1 MEIDRKRQEQAMAR
15 AKEII
20 TNAEKMREAA
30 RVEKGIEDFLKDNF
44 DVFGNDEF
52 VENLASYTLDK
63 YLVGEKEL
71 AVKIVEKLGKS
82 LCSDTLEVRER
93 SLMILS
99 VFTEIILEEDFQE
112 FRGILARILV
122 EWLRIEE
129 DYIAGF
135 EIVCTQ
141 LQKIILIMLS
151 SGEWNELE
159 NLVVILEHI
168 STGEITKSSL
178 IRGMAAKVHESL
190 AEPDVLDILSNVYLD
205 EKDERRNVA
214 ESLLVHLGRYSV
226 TFLVEKMIYS
236 NSKED
241 RLSLINLVPRFGTLS
256 VPVLSKCL
264 DEEPPWYVIRNIVLI
279 ISHLDD
285 PEQYQIIE
293 PYLTH
298 RDMRVQQQVVNC
310 IDTLGGKQMRKRLI
324 QALMK
329 VNDELK
335 GQLIIQLG
343 QFDGMDIGYAFLDL
357 YELHDSF
364 ASHVHDDLLMK
375 ICVKIKF
382 YPSQRAVSCLEELI
396 AERKSRYGEADKI
409 SRTAAASLQAIEIK
423 LQGEDLPDAPTGK
436 EIMDQLAQVEE
447 ETDDLFSGDEMDQMS
462 GGSELAE
469 TAAESAGRDQGEE
482 LPFYA
487 SQEHHLM
494 VWSKIYE
501 QMTPEEFDDFY
512 GTLKPVAFQANEQIV
527 KQGDKVT
534 DLYLI
539 DKGFAGVSH
548 MDTKSEIFLTSLQA
562 GEIIG
567 SEGFVSGLEWSV
579 SLEAQTELQVR
590 VLGRDK
596 FADFA
601 KKYPECTARFYLYC
615 EHYDVVPYLINLTHD
630 SDQEPI
636 GKDIEVR
643 SNELL
648 RDVSGEFASYLLA
661 GTLEYVA
668 RGGLCLS
675 VPYAYEENALAIL
688 GRQVSL
694 EIVLEDDDLKRKCF
708 GVIAG
713 AGTHDGNARNLFLYV
728 KFYDPLERAD
738 FRCTRMEMM

>member
-1 MEIDRKRQEQAMAR
+1 MAR

-20 TNAEKMREAA
+20 VNAEKTREAA
-30 RVEKGIEDFLKDNF
+30 RVEKGIQDFLQGNF
-44 DVFGNDEF
+44 DTLGNDEF

-63 YLVGEKEL
+63 YIVGEQEL

-82 LCSDTLEVRER
+82 LCSDTVEVRER
-93 SLMILS
+93 SLIILS

-112 FRGILARILV
+112 FREILARILV
-122 EWLRIEE
+122 EWLRTEE

-141 LQKIILIMLS
+141 LQKIILTMLS

-159 NLVVILEHI
+159 NLVVILQQI
-168 STGEITKSSL
+168 STGKITKSSL
-178 IRGMAAKVHESL
+178 IRGMAAKVHENL
-190 AEPDVLDILSNVYLD
+190 AEPDILDKLSNVYLD
-205 EKDERRNVA
+205 EKDERRGVA
-214 ESLLVHLGRYSV
+214 ENLLVHMGSYSV
-226 TFLVEKMIYS
+226 TFLVGKMIYS

-241 RLSLINLVPRFGTLS
+241 RLSLIHLVPRFGELS

-279 ISHLDD
+279 ISRLND
-285 PEQYQIIE
+285 PELYQIIE

-310 IDTLGGKQMRKRLI
+310 IDALGGKQMRKRLI
-324 QALMK
+324 EALMK

-343 QFDGMDIGYAFLDL
+343 QFDGMDVGYAFLDL
-357 YELHDSF
+357 YDLHDSF

-396 AERKSRYGEADKI
+396 DERQNRYGETDRI

-423 LQGEDLPDAPTGK
+423 LQEEELPDAPSGK
-436 EIMDQLAQVEE
+436 EIMDRLAQVEE
-447 ETDDLFSGDEMDQMS
+447 ETDDLFSGDEMDLLS
-462 GGSELAE
+462 NGSELAE
-469 TAAESAGRDQGEE
+469 TAATESAGQDKGEE
-482 LPFYA
+482 LPLYA

-501 QMTPEEFDDFY
+501 QMTPEESDDFFS
-512 GTLKPVAFQANEQIV
+512 TLKPFSYQANEQIV

-539 DKGFAGVSH
+539 DDGFAGVSH
-548 MDTKSEIFLTSLQA
+548 LDTKSEIFLTSLQA

-567 SEGFVSGLEWSV
+567 SEGFVSSLEWSV
-579 SLEAQTELQVR
+579 SLEAQTDLQVR
-590 VLGRDK
+590 VLDRDK

-601 KKYPECTARFYLYC
+601 KKYPECTARLNHYC

-636 GKDIEVR
+636 GKNIEVR

-648 RDVSGEFASYLLA
+648 RDVSGEFASYVVA

-668 RGGLCLS
+668 RGGFCLS
-675 VPYAYEENALAIL
+675 LPYAHEENASAIL
-688 GRQVSL
+688 GRQVSS
-694 EIVLEDDDLKRKCF
+694 EIVMEDDDLKRKCF

-713 AGTHDGNARNLFLYV
+713 AGTHDGDDRILFLYV
-728 KFYDPLERAD
+728 KFYNPFERAD
-738 FRCTRMEMM
+738 FSCTRMEMM

>member
-30 RVEKGIEDFLKDNF
+30 RVERGIEDFLKGNF
-44 DVFGNDEF
+44 DVFGNDEL

-112 FRGILARILV
+112 FREILARILV

-279 ISHLDD
+279 ISHLDNPD
-285 PEQYQIIE
+285 QYQIIE

-329 VNDELK
+329 LNRSASSGIASAIFFPRIRMRQ
-335 GQLIIQLG
+335 GQ
-343 QFDGMDIGYAFLDL
+343 M
-357 YELHDSF
+357 
-364 ASHVHDDLLMK
+364 
-375 ICVKIKF
+375 
-382 YPSQRAVSCLEELI
+382 
-396 AERKSRYGEADKI
+396 
-409 SRTAAASLQAIEIK
+409 
-423 LQGEDLPDAPTGK
+423 
-436 EIMDQLAQVEE
+436 
-447 ETDDLFSGDEMDQMS
+447 
-462 GGSELAE
+462 
-469 TAAESAGRDQGEE
+469 
-482 LPFYA
+482 
-487 SQEHHLM
+487 
-494 VWSKIYE
+494 
-501 QMTPEEFDDFY
+501 
-512 GTLKPVAFQANEQIV
+512 IV
-527 KQGDKVT
+527 RW
-534 DLYLI
+534 
-539 DKGFAGVSH
+539 
-548 MDTKSEIFLTSLQA
+548 M
-562 GEIIG
+562 
-567 SEGFVSGLEWSV
+567 
-579 SLEAQTELQVR
+579 
-590 VLGRDK
+590 
-596 FADFA
+596 
-601 KKYPECTARFYLYC
+601 
-615 EHYDVVPYLINLTHD
+615 
-630 SDQEPI
+630 
-636 GKDIEVR
+636 
-643 SNELL
+643 
-648 RDVSGEFASYLLA
+648 
-661 GTLEYVA
+661 
-668 RGGLCLS
+668 
-675 VPYAYEENALAIL
+675 
-688 GRQVSL
+688 
-694 EIVLEDDDLKRKCF
+694 
-708 GVIAG
+708 
-713 AGTHDGNARNLFLYV
+713 
-728 KFYDPLERAD
+728 
-738 FRCTRMEMM
+738 